1 MKDKDGIEVG
11 AGIEAEH
18 KTSMNQL
25 AGAVDDFFN
34 HGKYPKSVG
43 FAMLLFNFGE
53 PERVNYIS
61 NCDRADMI
69 KAMREFLARATGQLG
84 PEDPLN

>member
-11 AGIEAEH
+11 AEIEAEH
-18 KTSMNQL
+18 RLHMNQF
-25 AGAVDDFFN
+25 AQFADHYFN
-34 HGKYPKSVG
+34 QGKEPKSVG
-43 FAMLLFNFGE
+43 FALLLFNFGE
-53 PERVNYIS
+53 PGRCNYIS

-84 PEDPLN
+84 PENPLN